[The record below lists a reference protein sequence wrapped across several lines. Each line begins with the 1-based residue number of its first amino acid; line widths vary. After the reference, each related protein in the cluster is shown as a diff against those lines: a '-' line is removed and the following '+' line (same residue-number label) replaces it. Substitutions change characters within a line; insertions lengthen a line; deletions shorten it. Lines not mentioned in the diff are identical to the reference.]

1 MEARYKQAQD
11 FVESLLAQ
19 DDVVQAVQQNI
30 EGFTQDAVDIVN
42 QLLKQA
48 SEKNDYTRMGK
59 LQKMVEILRSVSTP
73 PEVAFVEQLLDAPD
87 QTALESMLEAN
98 KELINDQFM
107 EALIGLVGQVDQAA
121 GQGNPEAQALGEK
134 LSVVYKTALKF
145 SMKKNMG

>member
-1 MEARYKQAQD
+1 
-11 FVESLLAQ
+11 
-19 DDVVQAVQQNI
+19 
-30 EGFTQDAVDIVN
+30 
-42 QLLKQA
+42 
-48 SEKNDYTRMGK
+48 
-59 LQKMVEILRSVSTP
+59 
-73 PEVAFVEQLLDAPD
+73 LLDAPD
-87 QTALESMLEAN
+87 QVALEGMLEAN